1 MDSLCSLSHGFF
13 VLRCFSLLKC
23 LKIVKALEKVFLWQG
38 GELEALGCGKSRKWR
53 EQGFVGM
60 QPRRG
65 SLTHK

>member
-1 MDSLCSLSHGFF
+1 MLLS
-13 VLRCFSLLKC
+13 VLKC
-23 LKIVKALEKVFLWQG
+23 LKIVKTLEKVFLWQG

-53 EQGFVGM
+53 EQGFVEM